1 MAKAAVEI
9 LRDAGTMLISEDTPS
24 LVLKQKIRIDVSP
37 VIYPGNNPGG
47 NWKYAEMVINA
58 EAPMVAFIGDPYP
71 FFPQLQEIGPNQ
83 FRLTLWTNTPA
94 RLQGWAYVFDR
105 PANEDAQYL
114 ALSDANGSLTYALG
128 AKPMRIIGVGGVFPN
143 GGMEED
149 RFPDFAGKTVA
160 GVICAP
166 ATSTFQ
172 NSFTVMGIGNGQGV
186 SGKHGLFGNA
196 ITIPKI
202 GTGGSPNQTVVGIV
216 MAVDATNY

>member
-1 MAKAAVEI
+1 M
-9 LRDAGTMLISEDTPS
+9 
-24 LVLKQKIRIDVSP
+24 
-37 VIYPGNNPGG
+37 
-47 NWKYAEMVINA
+47 W
-58 EAPMVAFIGDPYP
+58 
-71 FFPQLQEIGPNQ
+71 
-83 FRLTLWTNTPA
+83 
-94 RLQGWAYVFDR
+94 
-105 PANEDAQYL
+105 
-114 ALSDANGSLTYALG
+114 DANGRLTYALG

-149 RFPDFAGKTVA
+149 RFPDFTGKTVA

-202 GTGGSPNQTVVGIV
+202 GTGGSPNQAVVGIV
-216 MAVDATNY
+216 MAVDVTNY

>member
-1 MAKAAVEI
+1 MELFQKVGRLRGVNGAAKV
-9 LRDAGTMLISEDTPS
+9 DD
-24 LVLKQKIRIDVSP
+24 
-37 VIYPGNNPGG
+37 GG

-58 EAPMVAFIGDPYP
+58 EAPMVAFISDLYP
-71 FFPQLQEIGPNQ
+71 FFPQLQEIGANQ

-114 ALSDANGSLTYALG
+114 ALWDANGRLTYALG

-143 GGMEED
+143 GGMGED
-149 RFPDFAGKTVA
+149 RFPDFTGKTVA

-202 GTGGSPNQTVVGIV
+202 GTGGSPKQAVVGIV
-216 MAVDATNY
+216 MAVDVKNY

>member
-1 MAKAAVEI
+1 MGTLAGHVVRNDLERAA
-9 LRDAGTMLISEDTPS
+9 
-24 LVLKQKIRIDVSP
+24 
-37 VIYPGNNPGG
+37 
-47 NWKYAEMVINA
+47 
-58 EAPMVAFIGDPYP
+58 
-71 FFPQLQEIGPNQ
+71 Q
-83 FRLTLWTNTPA
+83 FRFHVSCWFTPHA
-94 RLQGWAYVFDR
+94 ENGGKGCFVGHQSAHVLPELLLELLNFRLQQLNLSIYVFDR

-114 ALSDANGSLTYALG
+114 ALWDANGRLTYALG

-149 RFPDFAGKTVA
+149 RFPDFTGKTVA

-202 GTGGSPNQTVVGIV
+202 GTGGSPNQAVVGIV
-216 MAVDATNY
+216 MAVDVTNY